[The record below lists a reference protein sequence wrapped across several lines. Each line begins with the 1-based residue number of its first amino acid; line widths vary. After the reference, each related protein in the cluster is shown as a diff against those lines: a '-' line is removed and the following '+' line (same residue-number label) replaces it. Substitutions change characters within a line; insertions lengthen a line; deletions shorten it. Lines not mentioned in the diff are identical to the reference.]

1 MCESVCGGTHMSIV
15 SECRSVRML
24 VCCELVSVSGCIS
37 ESDWGTECICECTSM
52 CMMV

>member
-24 VCCELVSVSGCIS
+24 VCCELVSVSVGASVRVTGGLNAFVSVRVC
-37 ESDWGTECICECTSM
+37 
-52 CMMV
+52 V